1 MLFRKASGTVKDEQ
15 AVFFMTIGNNT
26 AIRIVD
32 FNSRSSVSKEEVNIV
47 LAINQVGD

>member
-1 MLFRKASGTVKDEQ
+1 
-15 AVFFMTIGNNT
+15 MTIGNSV

-32 FNSRSSVSKEEVNIV
+32 FNSRSSISKEEVVMV